1 MQQIPWQKI
10 KGLEEEIKTLK
21 SLGQKKAVKNGKRDS
36 LYGILKGINIKVSEK
51 DFKEAEKA
59 LFPHIK

>member
-10 KGLEEEIKTLK
+10 KGPEEEIKTLK
-21 SLGQKKAVKNGKRDS
+21 SLGQKKTVKNGGKDF
-36 LYGILKGINIKVSEK
+36 LYGILKGVKIKVSEK
-51 DFKEAEKA
+51 DFEDAEKA